1 MSGIIYAGSVALGI
15 IVLVCGLPMC
25 CLDAY
30 WKSQDQKK
38 REEEYEKEM
47 GRRKL
52 TPSERYRIGLPQQ
65 NPTNQNPV
73 LPEKILD
80 FKTAMKDINTNV

>member
-25 CLDAY
+25 CYDSY
-30 WKSQDQKK
+30 MKSKEAK
-38 REEEYEKEM
+38 RREEEYEKAQ
-47 GRRKL
+47 GRRKM
-52 TPSERYRIGLPQQ
+52 TPSERYGIGLPQQ
-65 NPTNQNPV
+65 NPSNQE

>member
-30 WKSQDQKK
+30 WKSQEQKR
-38 REEEYEKEM
+38 REEDANKKYEHWVDSDGGKHYGTPPKE
-47 GRRKL
+47 
-52 TPSERYRIGLPQQ
+52 ID
-65 NPTNQNPV
+65 